1 MASRLQ
7 PCFCVRPPPSV
18 YWSLQPVLEP
28 ATCLVPTHQP
38 AVTLC
43 LPYVYLN
50 ASACLSVPVQVI
62 EHGEVG
68 KESQRTWLY
77 ELRLRGA
84 EGGV

>member
-1 MASRLQ
+1 M
-7 PCFCVRPPPSV
+7 
-18 YWSLQPVLEP
+18 YWSLQPVEP

-50 ASACLSVPVQVI
+50 ASDCLSVPVQVI

-77 ELRLRGA
+77 ELRATSELRLRGA